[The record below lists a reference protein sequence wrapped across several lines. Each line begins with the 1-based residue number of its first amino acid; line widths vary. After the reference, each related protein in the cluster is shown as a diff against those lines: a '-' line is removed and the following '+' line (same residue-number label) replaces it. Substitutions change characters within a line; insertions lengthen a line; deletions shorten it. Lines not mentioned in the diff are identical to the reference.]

1 MKNRIIT
8 LKIALYTFILCA
20 AGYLGT
26 AQVGIDTLGPEAALD
41 ITSTN
46 AGLLIPRIAL
56 TSVTDATSVINPNG
70 GAVVTGTMVWNT
82 GSSGLTPAGYYYWE
96 NSQWN
101 LVASN
106 NQPQVYFGKF
116 IISATGTMTI
126 TGVPFT
132 PRAVEFT
139 AVNRVLSDNA
149 GFYRSLGNN
158 SNDIRLAGGQTTG
171 YAQNISGTIS
181 QQVTSFG
188 FSGSSLNNIGT
199 YASNAHCLASFFV
212 NNNGEGI
219 HDNGS
224 ATGGADTQEGLIRA
238 SLSSFN
244 STGFV
249 LNVDRALNP
258 TGAGLSNPV
267 VVTFKA
273 YR

>member
-1 MKNRIIT
+1 MKSRLFIFFLFLLILFNR
-8 LKIALYTFILCA
+8 AF
-20 AGYLGT
+20 
-26 AQVGIDTLGPEAALD
+26 AQVGIGVSAPQAALD
-41 ITSTN
+41 ITSTD
-46 AGLLIPRIAL
+46 AGLLIPRVTL
-56 TSVTDATSVINPNG
+56 TNATTAAPVINPNG
-70 GAVVTGTMVWNT
+70 GAVVTGTLVWNT
-82 GSSGLTPAGYYYWE
+82 GTGALTPAGYYYWE
-96 NSQWN
+96 ASRWN

-116 IISATGTMTI
+116 IISATGTVTI

-139 AVNRVLSDNA
+139 AFNRVLDYNS
-149 GFYRSLGNN
+149 GFYRSSANN
-158 SNDIRLAGGQTTG
+158 TNDIRMAGGQTTG
-171 YAQNISGTIS
+171 YAQNSGGIINQQVIS
-181 QQVTSFG
+181 QA

-199 YASNAHCLASFFV
+199 YASDSYCIAAYFV

-224 ATGGADTQEGLIRA
+224 ATGGAATQEGLIRA
-238 SLSSFN
+238 SLTSFN
-244 STGFV
+244 GTGFV